1 MDMFHDG
8 VKLIGVEAPVIGT
21 VLVVARIL
29 SPIAHTV
36 GLFLCFFLPLAAKSV
51 TLNNVTQIANNRC
64 AAYGLGMESGNNAG
78 DLFIFFVCIFMI

>member
-1 MDMFHDG
+1 MNMVHDG

-29 SPIAHTV
+29 SQIAHTV
-36 GLFLCFFLPLAAKSV
+36 GLFLGFFLLLAAKSV
-51 TLNNVTQIANNRC
+51 MLNDVIQIANNRC
-64 AAYGLGMESGNNAG
+64 AAYGLGMESGNDAG